1 MGAPAD
7 TLRRLA
13 HAWRNKGWLRPYRSA
28 SKLAIGRGAQGLLQ
42 LAAAAI
48 AAQALG
54 ASGFG
59 MLVLINGSRQLIG
72 GITKLRSK
80 HVIMRYGARALESGD
95 RERFR
100 HVLGFSLWID
110 IVSAVVAAVAILALM
125 GQAVIWLNMPPE
137 LVSTARLFGL
147 CAVVIALSTSA
158 EALLQLM
165 DRFALISIHQVIAPA
180 AHVAGGAV
188 ALSFGQGLTTFVAVW
203 FLGIVL
209 SRLWLIGCA
218 LYVLHQRGDLAGFRL
233 RRTHLSAPESG
244 VWRFL
249 FGANASEATTQVRTH
264 AIVLIVAALLN
275 PAAAG
280 LLRVAQQLGRLPG
293 RPTGKILAP
302 AIFPELARQTA
313 AAKHRKRRKTMER
326 SGLIAGGIGIT
337 LFAVLVGFGET
348 LLVRVFGPEFAPAY
362 TVMLLFGAGG
372 FVQIL
377 SFSMG
382 PLLISAGRVGIVVTA
397 RAAGTALQIG
407 AMLVIIPHIGL
418 VGAALAEV
426 MGLVVTNAVLLYWVR
441 RELRSPSDFTAPRS
455 A

>member
-1 MGAPAD
+1 MSAPAD

-13 HAWRNKGWLRPYRSA
+13 HAWRTKGWLKPYRSA

-54 ASGFG
+54 ATGFG

-100 HVLGFSLWID
+100 HVLGFSIWID
-110 IVSAVVAAVAILALM
+110 ILSAVVAGVAILALM
-125 GQAVIWLNMPPE
+125 GQAVVWMNMPPA
-137 LVSTARLFGL
+137 LVGTARLFGL
-147 CAVVIALSTSA
+147 CAMVVALSTSA
-158 EALLQLM
+158 EALLQLL
-165 DRFALISIHQVIAPA
+165 DRFALVSIQQVIAPA
-180 AHVAGGAV
+180 VHIVGGAV
-188 ALSFGQGLTTFVAVW
+188 ALSFGEGLTAFVAVW
-203 FLGIVL
+203 FVGIVL

-218 LYVLHQRGDLAGFRL
+218 LYVLHRRGDLSGFRL
-233 RRTHLSAPESG
+233 RWAYAAAPEPG
-244 VWRFL
+244 LWRFL
-249 FGANASEATTQVRTH
+249 VGANAGEAITQVRTH

-293 RPTGKILAP
+293 RPTGKILGP

-313 AAKHRKRRKTMER
+313 AAKHRKRRKTMGR
-326 SGLIAGGIGIT
+326 SGLIAGGLGLT
-337 LFAVLVGFGET
+337 MFAVLVVFGET
-348 LLVRVFGPEFAPAY
+348 LLVRVFGPEFASAY

-372 FVQIL
+372 FVQML
-377 SFSMG
+377 SFAMG
-382 PLLISAGRVGIVVTA
+382 PLLISAGRVGIVVAA
-397 RAAGTALQIG
+397 RAAGTVLQIG
-407 AMLVIIPHIGL
+407 AMVAMIPHIGIA
-418 VGAALAEV
+418 GAALAEV
-426 MGLVVTNAVLLYWVR
+426 LGLVVTNAVLLYWVR
-441 RELRSPSDFTAPRS
+441 RELRSPSDVPAPRS